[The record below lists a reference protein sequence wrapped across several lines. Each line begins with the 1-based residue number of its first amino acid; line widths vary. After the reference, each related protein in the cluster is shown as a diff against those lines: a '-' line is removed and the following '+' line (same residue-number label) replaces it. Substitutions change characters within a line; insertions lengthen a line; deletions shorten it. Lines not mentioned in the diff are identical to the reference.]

1 MIRTCKIRLLPTQE
15 QEEMLWQAVG
25 ANRFVWNWGLSLQME
40 RFEKGEKFLSLNEL
54 KKQLVQLKQGGDYS
68 WLKDVSSQTVATT
81 LIDLDIAYKRFFKLQ
96 KQGEKF
102 TAKTIAKAK
111 RLKRKLT
118 PYDMQGHPKFKKRG
132 FSKPSFYSRSDSLY
146 FKNGTVNLEKIGKVE
161 YQTNYDLPNGRGVEV
176 FSNPRVAFSNGKWLL
191 TFGREIPIVVTPLNP
206 VSAGIDL
213 GIKNLAVVSCDE
225 KVMVFKNINK
235 AKAVKRLKKQ
245 LKHSQRMA
253 ARRQERSKNQ
263 QKAYKRV
270 NKLYSKISNI
280 RHNHTHQVTTEIVNL
295 LPSKIVLED
304 LNVRGMMKN
313 RHLSRAIQ
321 EQGFHKFR
329 FFMEYKAQERG
340 IELIVADRF
349 YPSSKKCSCCGAI
362 KQDLKLKD
370 RVYRCGVCGLEIDRD
385 TNAARNL
392 EKLAV

>member
-40 RFEKGEKFLSLNEL
+40 RFEGGEKFLSLNEL
-54 KKQLVQLKQGGDYS
+54 KKQLVQLKQDENYS

-118 PYDMQGHPKFKKRG
+118 PYDMKGHPKFKKRG

-161 YQTNYDLPNGRGVEV
+161 YQTNYDLPTGRGVEV
-176 FSNPRVAFSNGKWLL
+176 FSNPRVTFSNGKWLL
-191 TFGREIPIVVTPLNP
+191 TFGREIPIVVTSLNP
-206 VSAGIDL
+206 VPAGIDL

-225 KVMVFKNINK
+225 KVIVFKNINK
-235 AKAVKRLKKQ
+235 TKAVKRLKKQ

-280 RHNHTHQVTTEIVNL
+280 RHNYTHQVTTEIVNL
-295 LPSKIVLED
+295 LPSKIVMED

-313 RHLSRAIQ
+313 KHLSRAIQ
-321 EQGFHKFR
+321 EQGLHKFR
-329 FFMEYKAQERG
+329 VFMEYKVQERG

-385 TNAARNL
+385 INAARNL